1 MSQHLAF
8 AEKMLVGTRGKL
20 NVDPSC
26 ISTGELSAKNKKKK
40 KKGIG
45 SRIHNIMSKMCRIQL
60 KNSFHTQNQ
69 VKHNLREQRQSADA
83 NTKVNKMLELS
94 KKNLKQPLESRFN
107 K

>member
-26 ISTGELSAKNKKKK
+26 ISTGELSAKKEK

-45 SRIHNIMSKMCRIQL
+45 SRIHNIMSKMCRIQCPITQL
-60 KNSFHTQNQ
+60 TGNSE
-69 VKHNLREQRQSADA
+69 NLSILIWKGKLTD
-83 NTKVNKMLELS
+83 VNPGILQMLD
-94 KKNLKQPLESRFN
+94 
-107 K
+107 

>member
-1 MSQHLAF
+1 MSQQLAF

-20 NVDPSC
+20 NMDPSS
-26 ISTGELSAKNKKKK
+26 ISTGELSAKKKKK

-69 VKHNLREQRQSADA
+69 VKHNVREQRQSADVK
-83 NTKVNKMLELS
+83 TKVNKMLELS
-94 KKNLKQPLESRFN
+94 NKNLGGRS
-107 K
+107 